1 MSLILDALRKSEAER
16 RRGQAPDLHAELPPA
31 VQSARAGRP
40 AWPWLLALAATAI
53 VVALVMTWLAR
64 DPRAPAPEAAD
75 AVLDS
80 PPERLPDRIAGSE
93 PADIAEVR
101 TGADPGSDRGSVS
114 APETAAAPP
123 PAVATIAPAE
133 PVTAPSPRREP
144 IATPPRDGGDGR
156 TLATQEPAAPPSAV
170 KRPVAA
176 PTPGPPS
183 ASPSAPLA
191 PPAPPVA
198 VATPPI
204 PAAPSTPEDADK
216 RAPLQLAAL
225 AAAERRALPPLKIS
239 MHMWAPTSAGRFA
252 IIDGARVNE
261 GDRLGDAVVDEITRD
276 GVVLAWQ
283 GRRVQIPIH

>member
-64 DPRAPAPEAAD
+64 DPAAPASDTAD
-75 AVLDS
+75 AMPDS
-80 PPERLPDRIAGSE
+80 PPERLPARIAGSA

-101 TGADPGSDRGSVS
+101 TSADPDDRGSVS
-114 APETAAAPP
+114 APEAAAAPP
-123 PAVATIAPAE
+123 PAVATIAPAR
-133 PVTAPSPRREP
+133 PVTAPSPRPEP

-156 TLATQEPAAPPSAV
+156 TLATQEPAAAPSAV
-170 KRPVAA
+170 KKPAAA
-176 PTPGPPS
+176 PTPGTPSS
-183 ASPSAPLA
+183 AS

-204 PAAPSTPEDADK
+204 PAAPSTPTDVDK

-225 AAAERRALPPLKIS
+225 AATERRALPPLKIS
-239 MHMWAPTSAGRFA
+239 MHMWAPTPAGRFA

-276 GVVLAWQ
+276 GVILAWQ
-283 GRRVQIPIH
+283 GRRVRIPIH